1 MDNINFIIKKRWYY
15 TAVYWE
21 NGLWMNSI
29 SLKPSVGILIIN
41 NQLNVNGKF
50 WQNTTRVF

>member
-1 MDNINFIIKKRWYY
+1 MDKINFIIKKRWYY